1 MRITFPVLLGLI
13 FVVLKLCNVINWSW
27 WYVAMPFWV
36 GFMFAI
42 IFVIGCAVYLT
53 IFINTMRVLQLKRI
67 KGKFHSFGFIASSSG
82 DRYYL
87 I

>member
-53 IFINTMRVLQLKRI
+53 IFISGYAAYLVFNRI
-67 KGKFHSFGFIASSSG
+67 RIIK
-82 DRYYL
+82 
-87 I
+87 